1 MRTVLDIAGHK
12 QAGSRFYSPRLQ
24 VSQMA
29 VKTNKMS
36 VVFHGFLAPR
46 LKLRQFVSL
55 EIILRGFLVDAL
67 RCCSQLAWF
76 FHSRLKIL
84 SHAIS

>member
-55 EIILRGFLVDAL
+55 EIILRGFLGDTL
-67 RCCSQLAWF
+67 RRCSQQVWF
-76 FHSRLKIL
+76 FSPGLR
-84 SHAIS
+84 S